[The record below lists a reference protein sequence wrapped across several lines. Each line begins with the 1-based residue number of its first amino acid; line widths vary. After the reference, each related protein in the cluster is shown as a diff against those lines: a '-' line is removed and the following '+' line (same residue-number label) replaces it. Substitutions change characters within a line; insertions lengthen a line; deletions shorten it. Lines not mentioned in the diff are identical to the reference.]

1 MTRQKILEIVYFK
14 KAVNNKTGN
23 IIIAMMMITAMDHLI
38 KTEKK
43 YLDTKNTFLVLLIYI
58 FGT

>member
-1 MTRQKILEIVYFK
+1 MTKQKILEIVYFK
-14 KAVNNKTGN
+14 KALKNKTGN
-23 IIIAMMMITAMDHLI
+23 IIITMMMIIAMDHFI

-43 YLDTKNTFLVLLIYI
+43 YLDTKNTFLVLLTYI